1 MTDETKPDKPDEPD
15 NMTLWD
21 SVCETDPAI
30 TKKVTQRGGFTA
42 ICAQAQLKRAT
53 ELWGPYGMH
62 WHVDDLTWGTVK
74 SPDGTVLE
82 LTLEAIFRFPYGAFH
97 ISSDIVYKP
106 GNDSRKKLL
115 TDLRSKA
122 LSLLGFNSDVFEGK
136 FDDNKYVSEARAKA
150 AKETPAAK
158 PQAPPENYTP
168 PPLPASPPAEAGALP
183 LRVLLDKV
191 AATTQF
197 HLGDFLKHFTIPQPE
212 ALTPKQR
219 AWLDANMHLG
229 TDECIRIMDEARAAK
244 ARKDLH

>member
-1 MTDETKPDKPDEPD
+1 MTLEKPDKPG

-30 TKKVTQRGGFTA
+30 TKKVAQRGGFTA

-53 ELWGPYGMH
+53 ELWGPYGS
-62 WHVDDLTWGTVK
+62 TWRVERLEWRILEH
-74 SPDGTVLE
+74 DGKPEE
-82 LTLEAIFRFPYGAFH
+82 LALEAFFIYPGGEFQLSVDMA
-97 ISSDIVYKP
+97 YKP

-136 FDDNKYVSEARAKA
+136 FDDNKYVAEASAK
-150 AKETPAAK
+150 AKETQVAK

-168 PPLPASPPAEAGALP
+168 PPLPASPPPAPDAP
-183 LRVLLDKV
+183 TLRVLLDKV

-197 HLGDFLKHFTIPQPE
+197 HMGDFLKHFAIPQPE

-229 TDECIRIMDEARAAK
+229 TDGCIRIMDEARAAK